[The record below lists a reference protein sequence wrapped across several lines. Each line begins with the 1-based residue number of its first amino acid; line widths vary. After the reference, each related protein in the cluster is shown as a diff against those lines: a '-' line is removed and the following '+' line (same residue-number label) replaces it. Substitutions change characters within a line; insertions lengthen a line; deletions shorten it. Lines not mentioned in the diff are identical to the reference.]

1 MIDKN
6 SSRYPYTIACD
17 FVRGFAT
24 DFNETLGMQL
34 PTLSR
39 GQASQVMHAFEAV
52 FGITH
57 EEMAKKLADYSI
69 EQESK
74 RLLG

>member
-17 FVRGFAT
+17 FVRGYAT
-24 DFNETLGMQL
+24 SFNESAGMQL

-39 GQASQVMHAFEAV
+39 ADASQVMHAFETV

-57 EEMAKKLADYSI
+57 EEMAKKIADYAI
-69 EQESK
+69 DNK
-74 RLLG
+74 VM